1 MKLYDGG
8 RFPNPRRVR
17 VFIAEKG
24 IAMPPLQQVDL
35 AALEHRSEAF
45 TALNPLQRIPVLELD
60 DGTIISESVAICRYF
75 EETHP
80 EPPLFGLGA
89 TGKALVEMWN
99 RRIELGLFASVT
111 AAFRHGHP
119 GMAGHEVP
127 QIADWAALNRER
139 AEKHLR
145 LLDNQLA
152 RHRFVT
158 GDAYTVADISA
169 MVAVD
174 FMRAPK
180 IAVPDDCVHLKRWHG
195 EAAARPASK
204 A

>member
-24 IAMPPLQQVDL
+24 IAMPPLQQIDL
-35 AALEHRSEAF
+35 AAMEQRSEAF
-45 TALNPLQRIPVLELD
+45 AALNPLQRIPVLELD

-127 QIADWAALNRER
+127 QLGEWAAVNRDRVEMQ
-139 AEKHLR
+139 LR
-145 LLDNQLA
+145 LLDNQLS

-158 GDAYTVADISA
+158 GDGYTIADITA

-174 FMRAPK
+174 FMRAPR
-180 IAVPDDCVHLKRWHG
+180 IAVPDDCAHLRRWH
-195 EAAARPASK
+195 ADVASRPASK

>member
-1 MKLYDGG
+1 
-8 RFPNPRRVR
+8 VR

-24 IAMPPLQQVDL
+24 IAMPPLQQIDL
-35 AALEHRSEAF
+35 AAMEHRSEAF
-45 TALNPLQRIPVLELD
+45 AALNPLQRIPVLELD

-145 LLDNQLA
+145 LLDNQLS

-158 GDAYTVADISA
+158 GDAYTIADITA

-174 FMRAPK
+174 FMRAPR
-180 IAVPDDCVHLKRWHG
+180 IAVPDDCAHLRRWH
-195 EAAARPASK
+195 ADVASRPASK